1 MAFNTHKK
9 MDPQNEGLEDDVF
22 FKRVIL
28 KLQNILFP
36 TLLATIMMFVTSC
49 RVELFYVTDRFFCVR
64 SSQLIV
70 NWWFGFLESPYERD
84 WDSWVYP

>member
-1 MAFNTHKK
+1 

-22 FKRVIL
+22 FKRVIF
-28 KLQNILFP
+28 KLQNMLFP
-36 TLLATIMMFVTSC
+36 TLLATIMIFVASC

-70 NWWFGFLESPYERD
+70 TVIGGM
-84 WDSWVYP
+84 DSWNPLMKGIVTWVYP